1 MPVRVAAHVENEIA
15 ILELEGSLTLG
26 PTLHALRDELRR
38 VLTSSKLRG
47 VILDATKLAT
57 ADSAGLG
64 ELTVAY
70 TLASRQS
77 CPVVLA
83 GAASNLTHM
92 LKVTHLDELLP
103 AVPDV
108 TAGMAH
114 LGNKQCK

>member
-1 MPVRVAAHVENEIA
+1 MPVRVAAHVKNEIA

-38 VLTSSKLRG
+38 LLTSSKLRG
-47 VILDATKLAT
+47 VILDAAKLAT

-70 TLASRQS
+70 TLASRQG
-77 CPVVLA
+77 CPLVLA
-83 GAASNLTHM
+83 GATSNLTHM

-103 AVPDV
+103 AVPDAS
-108 TAGMAH
+108 AGVAYVA
-114 LGNKQCK
+114 KKPYK